1 MLDESEYVRWLSSAR
16 RTLDSAVGDL
26 GRGDYNWACF
36 KAQQAAEVGVK
47 ALLRGL
53 GLPSYGHSISKLVL
67 ILRSKG
73 VEVPNDIVLK
83 AKKLD
88 KYYIPTRYPNAWA
101 EGAPHEYYSRED
113 ADDAIKCA
121 KDIIEWVESVWRLLR
136 RGSS

>member
-53 GLPSYGHSISKLVL
+53 GLPSYGRSISKLVL

-73 VEVPNDIVLK
+73 VEVPNDIAVSYTHLT
-83 AKKLD
+83 L
-88 KYYIPTRYPNAWA
+88 PTN
-101 EGAPHEYYSRED
+101 
-113 ADDAIKCA
+113 
-121 KDIIEWVESVWRLLR
+121 
-136 RGSS
+136 

>member
-36 KAQQAAEVGVK
+36 KAQQAAEVSVK